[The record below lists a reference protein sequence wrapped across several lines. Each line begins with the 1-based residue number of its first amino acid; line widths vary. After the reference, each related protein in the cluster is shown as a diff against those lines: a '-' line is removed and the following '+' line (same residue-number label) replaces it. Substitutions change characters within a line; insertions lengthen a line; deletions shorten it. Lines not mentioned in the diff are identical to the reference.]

1 MAKAG
6 LENRARYP
14 TQFNRLGGE
23 TVKHR
28 NWRETAELVGIF
40 AILASLIFVVLQLRQ
55 EQILTHTELRMSN
68 VANKFAINSAIIENA
83 EIWVKGNEGQE
94 LSPVEM
100 AVYRRLVN
108 NINDYLFEYH
118 LTLPLI
124 DPGTEEQVL
133 GLLAGFLY
141 DNPGAY
147 AVWLDR
153 ERRINFYRTSID
165 PSETITTEWVDA
177 IESRM
182 AILEKAENP

>member
-1 MAKAG
+1 M
-6 LENRARYP
+6 
-14 TQFNRLGGE
+14 
-23 TVKHR
+23 KHR
-28 NWRETAELVGIF
+28 GWRETAELIGIF
-40 AILASLIFVVLQLRQ
+40 AILASLIFVALQLRQ
-55 EQILTHTELRMSN
+55 EQILTQTELRMSN
-68 VANKFAINSAIIENA
+68 VANKIAINNAIIENA

-94 LSPVEM
+94 LSPTEM
-100 AVYRRLVN
+100 AVYTRLVN

-133 GLLAGFLY
+133 GMLAGFLH

-147 AVWLDR
+147 TVWRDR

-165 PSETITTEWVDA
+165 PSETITSEWVDA

-182 AILEKAENP
+182 AILEKAETP

>member
-1 MAKAG
+1 VV

-14 TQFNRLGGE
+14 TQFNWLGGE
-23 TVKHR
+23 AVKHR

-40 AILASLIFVVLQLRQ
+40 AILASLTFVALQLRQ

-83 EIWVKGNEGQE
+83 DIWVKGNEGQE

-100 AVYRRLVN
+100 AIYRRLVN

-133 GLLAGFLY
+133 AMLAGFLH

-153 ERRINFYRTSID
+153 ERRINFYRTAID

-182 AILEKAENP
+182 AILKQNRQP